1 MSHIIVD
8 ISLVLMTLNVLTHC
22 QNCVYPDLNISGL
35 DGLNIQCVF
44 EYDATYVLQYTP
56 CQSNLQ
62 CSIFDLDTY
71 MVLQNSLSGNCAAGV
86 AKYDANVL
94 PEKITVHDTKAYR
107 FSYANGASS
116 FQCGTGRQ
124 LNLTFICD
132 PNADP
137 YDPNALKC
145 GTGEN
150 TTQCE
155 YYLEI
160 PTIYACNNK
169 PPEDECI
176 WSDGDNTLNLTI
188 IQGFVLNKISDND
201 PSQIYSISPC
211 SNNLN
216 CHDEMSMMTVGTI
229 STCIQTIARWDQGE
243 TAPAYSSNFG
253 GQWQFI
259 YINGDSCNNGPQSVV
274 NVFWN
279 CNPFA
284 GNARIMAARE
294 TGMCNFEIQI
304 D

>member
-35 DGLNIQCVF
+35 NGSNIQCIF
-44 EYDATYVLQYTP
+44 EDDATSVLQYVP

-107 FSYANGASS
+107 FSYANGAAS
-116 FQCGTGRQ
+116 FQCTAPRK

-137 YDPNALKC
+137 YDQNALKC
-145 GTGEN
+145 GESAI
-150 TTQCE
+150 CE

-160 PTIYACNNK
+160 PTIYACNN
-169 PPEDECI
+169 ECI
-176 WSDGDNTLNLTI
+176 WKSDDGKYILNMTSIKGTLLSQADKNISNLYYMYTPCVNTAKYIDT
-188 IQGFVLNKISDND
+188 SA
-201 PSQIYSISPC
+201 
-211 SNNLN
+211 
-216 CHDEMSMMTVGTI
+216 M
-229 STCIQTIARWDQGE
+229 
-243 TAPAYSSNFG
+243 AYIF
-253 GQWQFI
+253 
-259 YINGDSCNNGPQSVV
+259 D
-274 NVFWN
+274 
-279 CNPFA
+279 A
-284 GNARIMAARE
+284 M
-294 TGMCNFEIQI
+294 NFECKKYLAV
-304 D
+304 